1 MERWSGVLNVLYG
14 SDMRLRLV
22 LRVLCGLCCLLL
34 LLVAVGVRS
43 ENADEVLPY
52 KIVRQF
58 DYCWEGDGVRVAS
71 DSLTETTVEAFH
83 EHIMEPIL
91 SALVHEGSSR
101 SEIGNV
107 RYCCTHYKIEVEG
120 PEDNLIDL
128 SILSDIK
135 GYTPVSALFEELRGK
150 DYSVVDIISEAPIV
164 CLVFAEDD
172 SLIAVTCNMFYDLD
186 KVYSIA
192 RCFVKRQ
199 MEQTHNTQAATIK

>member
-1 MERWSGVLNVLYG
+1 M
-14 SDMRLRLV
+14 
-22 LRVLCGLCCLLL
+22 CGLCCLLL
-34 LLVAVGVRS
+34 LLVAVGVRN
-43 ENADEVLPY
+43 ENADEELPY

-58 DYCWEGDGVRVAS
+58 GYCREGDGVRVAES
-71 DSLTETTVEAFH
+71 DSLTEAEAFH

-107 RYCCTHYKIEVEG
+107 RYCCTHCKIEVEG
-120 PEDNLIDL
+120 LEDSLIDL

-135 GYTPVSALFEELRGK
+135 GYALVSALLEDLRGR
-150 DYSVVDIISEAPIV
+150 DYSVVDIITEAPVV
-164 CLVFAEDD
+164 CLVFVEDD
-172 SLIAVTCNMFYDLD
+172 SLIAVTCNMFCDLD

-192 RCFVKRQ
+192 RCFVMRQ